1 MQAVLYR
8 RYGSPDVLT
17 CEETPQP
24 APLED
29 EVLVKVHAAS
39 VNPYDWHFM
48 RGEPLPMRLAT
59 GLRQPKD
66 PRLGVDLAGRVEAV
80 GTRVKTLK
88 VGDEVF
94 GACRGAFAEYA
105 TGPERRLALKPANVT
120 FEEAATLPVAGITA
134 LQGLRDT
141 ARLQAGQKVLVNGA
155 SGGVGTFA
163 VQIAKALGALVT
175 GVCSTRNVDMVRS
188 LGADRVIDYTKED
201 FTTEDDRY
209 DVLLDC
215 VSNHPLSA
223 CRGVLTPNGTYA
235 GVGGS
240 TDQWVRALGNLIALL
255 ALSPF
260 VSHRLK
266 VVMVRATA
274 EDLTMLGDWMASGKV
289 RAVIDRRYPLHQTA
303 DAIRYSEGGH
313 VRGKLV
319 LQVSS

>member
-8 RYGSPDVLT
+8 RYGSADVLT

-24 APLED
+24 TPRDD
-29 EVLVKVHAAS
+29 EVLVKIHAAS

-48 RGEPLPMRLAT
+48 RGEPLPLRFAT
-59 GLRQPKD
+59 GLRKPKD
-66 PRLGVDLAGRVEAV
+66 PRLGVDVAGHVEAV
-80 GTRVKTLK
+80 GKSVTILK
-88 VGDEVF
+88 IGDDVF
-94 GACRGAFAEYA
+94 GTCRGAFAEYA
-105 TGPERRLALKPANVT
+105 CGAERRLAIKPSNVT
-120 FEEAATLPVAGITA
+120 FDEAAAVPVAGITA

-141 ARLQAGQKVLVNGA
+141 ARLQPGQRVLINGA

-163 VQIAKALGALVT
+163 VQIAKAFGAHVT
-175 GVCSTRNVDMVRS
+175 GVCSTRNLDMVRS
-188 LGADRVIDYTKED
+188 IGADRVIDYTKED
-201 FTTEDDRY
+201 FTTFDDRY

-223 CRGVLTPNGTYA
+223 CRRVLAPNGTYA

-240 TDQWVRALGNLIALL
+240 TEQWVRALGNLVALL

-266 VVMVRATA
+266 LVMVRTTRDDFSALA
-274 EDLTMLGDWMASGKV
+274 DLMASGKI
-289 RAVIDRRYPLHQTA
+289 RSVIDRRYALRETA

-319 LQVSS
+319 IQVSS